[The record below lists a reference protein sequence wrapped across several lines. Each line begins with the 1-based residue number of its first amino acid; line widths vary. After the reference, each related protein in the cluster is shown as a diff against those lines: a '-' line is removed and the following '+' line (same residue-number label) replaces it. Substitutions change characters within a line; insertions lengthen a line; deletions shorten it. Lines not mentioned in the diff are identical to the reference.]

1 MKEMVKEISTK
12 IMPPANCPSCG
23 SILEWKNDQLFCV
36 SHSCQTKVYKRVEH
50 FAKTLRIKGLGP
62 KTVEKLA
69 LKDINE
75 IYLLNYDYTH
85 FCLNSHIMANKLLLE
100 INKSKEADLQTLLP
114 AFSIPLFGRSAAEKL
129 CSKIN
134 HINDINHNKCKEAG
148 LGQKVTDNLMEWLTT
163 TQNQYSDLPFT
174 WRTNH
179 PLPKAGQ
186 QVNEL
191 KGVVCISGKLN
202 TYKTKAIAKKL
213 LEENGYKVKSGLTKD
228 VNILVNESGIESA
241 KTKKARD
248 NNITIINNINELI

>member
-1 MKEMVKEISTK
+1 MKVMVKEISTK

-23 SILEWKNDQLFCV
+23 SVLEWKNDQLFCM

-69 LKDINE
+69 LNSINE
-75 IYLLNYDYTH
+75 IYYMDHHYIDS
-85 FCLNSHIMANKLLLE
+85 CLNSQLMADKLLNE
-100 INKSKEADLQTLLP
+100 IEKSKEADLQTLLP

-129 CSKIN
+129 CSKIEFLSE
-134 HINDINHNKCKEAG
+134 INHDKCKEAG
-148 LGQKVTDNLMEWLTT
+148 LGQKVTDNLMEWLIMTF
-163 TQNQYSDLPFT
+163 NQYSDLPFT

-191 KGVVCISGKLN
+191 KGIVCISGKLN

-248 NNITIINNINELI
+248 NKITIINNINELI

>member
-1 MKEMVKEISTK
+1 MKVMVKEISTK

-23 SILEWKNDQLFCV
+23 SVLEWKNDQLFCM

-69 LKDINE
+69 LNSINE
-75 IYLLNYDYTH
+75 IYYMDHHYIDS
-85 FCLNSHIMANKLLLE
+85 CLNSQLMADKLLNE
-100 INKSKEADLQTLLP
+100 IEKSKEADLQTLLP

-129 CSKIN
+129 CSKIEFLSE
-134 HINDINHNKCKEAG
+134 INHDKCKEAG
-148 LGQKVTDNLMEWLTT
+148 LGQKVTDNLMEWLIMTF
-163 TQNQYSDLPFT
+163 NQYSDLPFT
-174 WRTNH
+174 WRTNY

-191 KGVVCISGKLN
+191 KGIVCISGKLN
-202 TYKTKAIAKKL
+202 TYKTKAIAQKL

-248 NNITIINNINELI
+248 NKITIINNINELI